1 MGKIIVTVNLTKCF
15 GETRAAD
22 NVSIPLNK
30 GEIYGFPGLNG
41 AGKSPFF
48 LSLISNFVLFYLQNT
63 GDIYENHTLH
73 R

>member
-15 GETRAAD
+15 GETRVAD

-41 AGKSPFF
+41 AEKTTIFF
-48 LSLISNFVLFYLQNT
+48 VTYFEFRTILFTKYRRYL
-63 GDIYENHTLH
+63 
-73 R
+73 